1 MPQLHRLD
9 NGLTLC
15 MQRIE
20 GVASVAVH
28 AMLPAG
34 CAYDNDATDGIA
46 PMHAELLLRGAG
58 PHNSRALSDAMDT
71 AGMHRGVSA
80 GTQHLH
86 LHCTTSGAYLGQ
98 AMRLVT
104 QIMTAPV
111 LPKAEID
118 AARSLCMLSLASL
131 HDDPQDICTTT
142 LHEMHRPRPLHRNGL
157 GCADVLQTLDS
168 ARIQQAW
175 NDRVGPKTSILAVAG
190 HFDPDVLCESVE
202 SLLGNWTGANAMQ
215 EAFEAPPR
223 GRVCID
229 QDTAQMQL
237 ALAFDAPLAT
247 DVNVDAARLAAHVLG
262 GGSSS
267 RLFLEVRQRRSLCYG
282 IGARWSGSDHDGFI
296 QVVTGT
302 TPERVEE
309 TLETTLSTIQE
320 AASGLREDEIARAVL
335 QFRSHLVRGGESTQ
349 ARASALA
356 RDVAVLGRVRGLPE
370 RIAEIES
377 VAPSEVNAIAATW
390 ADLEPTIVA
399 VGPEASRP
407 W

>member
-20 GVASVAVH
+20 GVASVAMH

-34 CAYDNDATDGIA
+34 CAYDSDATDGIA
-46 PMHAELLLRGAG
+46 SMHAELLLRGAG
-58 PHNSRALSDAMDT
+58 PHDSHALSDEMDA

-86 LHCTTSGAYLGQ
+86 LHCTTSGAHLEQ
-98 AMRLVT
+98 AMQLVT
-104 QIMTAPV
+104 QVLTAPA
-111 LPKAEID
+111 LPDAEID
-118 AARSLCMLSLASL
+118 AARSLCLLSLKSL
-131 HDDPQDICTTT
+131 DDDPQDTCTTK
-142 LHEMHRPRPLHRNGL
+142 LHALHRPRPLHRSGL
-157 GCADVLQTLDS
+157 GCAAVLQTLDS
-168 ARIQQAW
+168 ANIQQAW
-175 NDRVGPKTSILAVAG
+175 NDRVGPKTSVLAIAG
-190 HFDPDVLCESVE
+190 HFDPDAMCDTVTR
-202 SLLGNWTGANAMQ
+202 LLGPWQGKTTSQDAH
-215 EAFEAPPR
+215 EAPPR

-237 ALAFDAPLAT
+237 AIAFDAPLAT
-247 DVNVDAARLAAHVLG
+247 DVNVDAARLAAYVLG

-282 IGARWSGSDHDGFI
+282 IGAHWSGSDRDGFI

-302 TPERVEE
+302 TPERVQE
-309 TLETTLSTIQE
+309 TLETTLSTIRE
-320 AASGLREDEIARAVL
+320 AAKGLSEDEIARAVL
-335 QFRSHLVRGGESTQ
+335 QFRSQLVRGGESTQ
-349 ARASALA
+349 ARASALS
-356 RDVAVLGRVRGLPE
+356 RDAALFGRVRSLPE

-377 VAPSEVNAIAATW
+377 VEPADVNAIAAAW